1 MQGGVTTR
9 FNFRYFRSDWR
20 EGPLF
25 TSPRQAKPG
34 SRVLCCCASYAING
48 ISILTERDHF
58 TKTGS
63 GTAEQTWSRKLN
75 IERETAFPSSQL
87 LAKGSGKRDVVI
99 ADETPND
106 AAGSEWSQPPDKTSN
121 QLTQPCCVS
130 DKTINWSALIDRYV
144 FV

>member
-1 MQGGVTTR
+1 
-9 FNFRYFRSDWR
+9 
-20 EGPLF
+20 
-25 TSPRQAKPG
+25 
-34 SRVLCCCASYAING
+34 
-48 ISILTERDHF
+48 
-58 TKTGS
+58 
-63 GTAEQTWSRKLN
+63 LN
-75 IERETAFPSSQL
+75 IERETAFPSLQL
-87 LAKGSGKRDVVI
+87 LAKGSGRRDAVI